1 MKKKKIRRATRAFYA
16 ALSYVSPRWNTKLLF
31 LRKFGRLPDL
41 KHPQTLNEKL
51 LKQKLERFGTDPVV
65 RQCADKYRVRD
76 YVDGCGCGGTL
87 NRLLA
92 VYDRPEDIDWDA
104 LPERFAVKWNFGC
117 GYNLIC
123 TDKQALDTHAA
134 VQQLRAWGREPFWA
148 YYSELQY
155 RHVDKKLLIEEY
167 IGTPDGTL
175 PEEKFRYYMLQDY
188 LYLRDYVKIFAAIIQ
203 KADDFEQ
210 IRFLSTQLSDT
221 IGETYRTHLPYMQRL
236 GVTDA
241 ELEAA
246 RPSQDQP
253 ADKGGKAAA
262 DEGAQEPGPLNGF
275 LIGDYGAAD
284 GIEMPVDILGQAVH
298 HNIRAE
304 RQRLYDVGRRIGVV
318 DHQLGPG
325 GVGHV
330 RGPPDVEQHGQGVR
344 DDFAIK
350 KTGIRT
356 NGP

>member
-1 MKKKKIRRATRAFYA
+1 MKKKKTRRATRAFYA
-16 ALSYVSPRWNTKLLF
+16 GLSYLSPRWNTKLLY

-123 TDKQALDTHAA
+123 TDKSALDTNAA

-155 RHVDKKLLIEEY
+155 RHAEKKLL
-167 IGTPDGTL
+167 
-175 PEEKFRYYMLQDY
+175 
-188 LYLRDYVKIFAAIIQ
+188 V
-203 KADDFEQ
+203 
-210 IRFLSTQLSDT
+210 
-221 IGETYRTHLPYMQRL
+221 
-236 GVTDA
+236 
-241 ELEAA
+241 
-246 RPSQDQP
+246 
-253 ADKGGKAAA
+253 
-262 DEGAQEPGPLNGF
+262 
-275 LIGDYGAAD
+275 
-284 GIEMPVDILGQAVH
+284 
-298 HNIRAE
+298 
-304 RQRLYDVGRRIGVV
+304 
-318 DHQLGPG
+318 
-325 GVGHV
+325 
-330 RGPPDVEQHGQGVR
+330 
-344 DDFAIK
+344 
-350 KTGIRT
+350 
-356 NGP
+356 